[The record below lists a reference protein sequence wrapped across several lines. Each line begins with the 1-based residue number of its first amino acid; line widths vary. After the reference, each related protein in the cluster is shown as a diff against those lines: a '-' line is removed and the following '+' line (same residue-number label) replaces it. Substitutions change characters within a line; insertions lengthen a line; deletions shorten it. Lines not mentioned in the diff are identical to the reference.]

1 MTSDAIQKYVGRN
14 QKYTGCINQ
23 QRCEEINATF
33 GWDVDTSAGQ
43 PLAQLS
49 HWCAFSPIVPTD
61 ELGTDGHPHKGGFLP
76 DLGLERRMW
85 ASGSLEF
92 LQPLHVNETLTRSA
106 TIEKIDEKGSRMA
119 FVTVSHEIHG
129 ENGLAIRES
138 QNIVYLE
145 MPEKFDPPTK
155 LPMPEKLVF
164 QNRLAMP
171 STRLFRFSAITFNA
185 HRIHYDLPYA
195 QDVEKYPGLVVHG
208 PLQAMSLAKAA
219 SEYAKTE
226 LTSFQFRGIH
236 PSFHFD
242 DLAVCAEAQTADNAL
257 SLYTG
262 VPDGHQ
268 TMQAKATW
276 QEG

>member
-1 MTSDAIQKYVGRN
+1 MSSDANQKYVGRQ
-14 QKYTGCINQ
+14 QKDTGCISQ

-33 GWDVDTSAGQ
+33 GWDVNAGSGH

-49 HWCAFSPIVPTD
+49 HWCAFSPVVPTD
-61 ELGTDGHPHKGGFLP
+61 DLGADGHPHKGGFLP

-92 LQPLHVNETLTRSA
+92 LQSLHVNETLTRSA
-106 TIEKIDEKGSRMA
+106 TIEKIDEKVGRMA

-138 QNIVYLE
+138 QNIVYLA
-145 MPEKFDPPTK
+145 MPEKFDPPAK
-155 LPMPEKLVF
+155 RPMPEKFVF
-164 QNRLAMP
+164 QNRLSMP
-171 STRLFRFSAITFNA
+171 STRLFRFSSITFNA

-208 PLQAMSLAKAA
+208 PLQAMFLAKAA

-226 LTSFQFRGIH
+226 LRSFEFRGIH
-236 PSFHFD
+236 PALHFD
-242 DLAVCAEAQTADNAL
+242 DLAVCAEEQTADNVL
-257 SLYTG
+257 SLYVG
-262 VPDGHQ
+262 VPNGHQ
-268 TMQAKATW
+268 TMQAQATW

>member
-1 MTSDAIQKYVGRN
+1 MPSDAIQTYVGRH
-14 QKYTGCINQ
+14 QKDTGRISQ

-33 GWDVDTSAGQ
+33 GWDIDANDGQ
-43 PLAQLS
+43 PLVQLS
-49 HWCAFSPIVPTD
+49 HWCAFSPVVPTD
-61 ELGTDGHPHKGGFLP
+61 ELGIDGHPHKGRFLP

-92 LQPLHVNETLTRSA
+92 LKPLHVNETLTRSA
-106 TIEKIDEKGSRMA
+106 TIEKIDEKGGRMA

-129 ENGLAIRES
+129 ENGVAIRES
-138 QNIVYLE
+138 QNIVYLA
-145 MPEKFDPPTK
+145 MPEKFDPPAK
-155 LPMPEKLVF
+155 RPIPEKLVF
-164 QNRLAMP
+164 ENRLEMP

-185 HRIHYDLPYA
+185 HRIHYDLSYA
-195 QDVEKYPGLVVHG
+195 QDVERYPGLVVHG
-208 PLQAMSLAKAA
+208 PLQAMFLAKAA

-226 LTSFQFRGIH
+226 LRSFQFRGIH

-242 DLAVCAEAQTADNAL
+242 DLAICAEQQTTENAL
-257 SLYTG
+257 SLYAG

-268 TMQAKATW
+268 TMQAQATW